1 MHIYKRTHILKK
13 QVLTL
18 FHCIYVYFPLPTIL
32 ITGFDLIVQ
41 PIMYRVLLYIV
52 FPSYVSITWKIC
64 TGSKYMLKT

>member
-1 MHIYKRTHILKK
+1 MHIYNRKHILKK

-41 PIMYRVLLYIV
+41 PIMYRVLSSY
-52 FPSYVSITWKIC
+52 PSLGKFVQVANTC
-64 TGSKYMLKT
+64 